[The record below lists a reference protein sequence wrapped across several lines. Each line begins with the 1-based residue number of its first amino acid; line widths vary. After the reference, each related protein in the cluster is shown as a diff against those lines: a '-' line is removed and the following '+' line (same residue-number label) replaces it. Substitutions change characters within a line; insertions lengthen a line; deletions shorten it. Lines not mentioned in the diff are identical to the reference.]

1 MALDKRLPAV
11 YVTIEDQSYMSTTL
25 EAGRTAFC
33 CLISD
38 RGPHNRVVELN
49 SRQDLYD
56 LFGQPNFTK
65 YGQGHYFIDQHLK
78 RSGKVFVVRPVILEP
93 IGKMTTGQ
101 CCSIANISLRMNN
114 LEEHSEDLNGNFQ
127 IEENTNILQ
136 LTDPEDTA
144 EIKPKIEFNV
154 FGNTLMEG
162 DILEFTFNSVPEKKV
177 FDNELITNISTPT
190 GYVLDSSHGFTQ
202 NCGVLTYDNTTKI
215 LTLTLPT
222 LTDIVTNESLT
233 ILPRGSGTLLIGSL
247 SQTTVAND
255 TITYTINDT
264 EVSLND
270 EILGVEVDINGTG
283 SFTPWTFT
291 IDSTNLPHIKSVSG
305 YTDSANSIK
314 VTAAQ
319 NSGVLVIQ
327 GTGPSTCFKASSVGD
342 GIATGYKNRPDPLV
356 LTGSYIPGVPVIPGM
371 EPGSFDD
378 LLVGDFIYPEDD
390 PSTLYEIQEI
400 DGDEVTFTPNVP
412 VDGSY
417 RGPFKKF
424 QSVTMTTIPRMINEQ
439 NIDPLNE
446 YIYWN
451 FYVIGAGS
459 YYNSI
464 FIKGVR
470 NSTYDKMYTDDDG
483 NPEYPYAFMDIA
495 IYRDNGDN
503 TTTLLEGPWTV
514 SLMDRTSKDVII
526 KDIYTGLP
534 LYIADVINRKSKIV
548 KVVESRGY
556 DKLTTMNVNVPY
568 NPDTEK
574 RMILQ
579 NLISGKYEQ
588 YPNGIQFQNGSD
600 GEMFDSMGR
609 VNFNDNLKAIL
620 CQAYNGSLKSTDG
633 SIEKLLSVVYPW
645 YQIDYIYCGG
655 WDHDVNH
662 AALELAEIRQD
673 CLLLADTGAYKE
685 SHDEEMEARQTLVP
699 WNTWNAALYTNYRE
713 IYDEFTAKYFYIS
726 PIFHAI
732 DRHLYCDDV
741 YWVSEPVAGIEKGAI
756 EESITLA
763 YGTNETQLA
772 DEIDVELNPVIVETD
787 GTYILQQ
794 FTTWKRLSVMK
805 RQHVVKFVQYCKKN
819 IPTILKD
826 ILHHKATQFWIKQ
839 ADSRIKSFMNPFLDT
854 GSNER
859 MASISSYSTQTTFS
873 DETSELT
880 VLLTIKPLRSI
891 EKITVNIIV
900 T

>member
-11 YVTIEDQSYMSTTL
+11 YVNIEDQSYMSETI

-56 LFGQPNFTK
+56 LFGKPNFTK

-78 RSGKVFVVRPVILEP
+78 RSGKIYVVRPVILEP
-93 IGKMTTGQ
+93 IGDMTSGD
-101 CCSIANISLRMNN
+101 CSSIANVSLRMNDLN
-114 LEEHSEDLNGNFQ
+114 EHSEDLSGNFE
-127 IEENTNILQ
+127 IEEETNILK
-136 LTDPEDTA
+136 LTNSEDVPEV
-144 EIKPKIEFNV
+144 KPKIEFNI

-162 DILEFTFNSVPEKKV
+162 DILEFTFNSVPQKKV
-177 FDNELITNISTPT
+177 FDSDVITNISTPD
-190 GYVLDSSHGFTQ
+190 GYALDSSHGFTQ
-202 NCGVLTYDNTTKI
+202 DCGVLTYNNDTKI
-215 LTLTLPT
+215 LTITLPT
-222 LTDIVTNESLT
+222 LSDVVTDESLT
-233 ILPRGSGTLLIGSL
+233 ILPRGSGTLIIGSL
-247 SQTTVAND
+247 SQTSIAND
-255 TITYTINDT
+255 TITYTIPDA

-270 EILGVEVDINGTG
+270 EILGVQVDISGTG

-291 IDSTNLPHIKSVSG
+291 IDSVTLPQIKTASG
-305 YTDSANSIK
+305 YTDVSNSIK
-314 VTAAQ
+314 VIAAPD
-319 NSGVLVIQ
+319 SGVLVLQ
-327 GTGPSTCFKASSVGD
+327 GTGPSTCFKPDSVGD
-342 GIATGYKNRPDPLV
+342 GALTGYKNRPDPLV
-356 LTGSYIPGVPVIPGM
+356 LHGTFIPGIPLIPGM
-371 EPGSFDD
+371 EPGNFDN
-378 LLVGDFIYPEDD
+378 LLIGDFIYPEDD

-412 VDGSY
+412 IGESY

-439 NIDPLNE
+439 NIDPLDE
-446 YIYWN
+446 FIYWN

-470 NSTYDKMYTDDDG
+470 NTTYDKMYTDSDG
-483 NPEYPYAFMDIA
+483 NPEYPYSFMDIA

-514 SLMDRTSKDVII
+514 SLIDRTSSDVIVKDV
-526 KDIYTGLP
+526 YTGLP
-534 LYIADVINRKSKIV
+534 LYIADVINRKSRIV
-548 KVVESRGY
+548 KVVESKGY
-556 DKLTTMNVNVPY
+556 DKLTTVNVPVPY
-568 NPDTEK
+568 QPDVERRK
-574 RMILQ
+574 ILQ
-579 NLISGKYEQ
+579 NLIAGKYEQ

-600 GEMFDSMGR
+600 GRMFDSMGR
-609 VNFNDNLKAIL
+609 INFDENLKAIL
-620 CQAYNGSLKSTDG
+620 CQAYNGSLKSEDG

-655 WDHDVNH
+655 WDHDVNY
-662 AALELAEIRQD
+662 AALELAELRQD
-673 CLLLADTGAYKE
+673 CLLLADTGTYKE
-685 SHDEEMEARQTLVP
+685 SHDEEIIARQTLVP

-732 DRHLYCDDV
+732 DRHLYCDDM
-741 YWVSEPVAGIEKGAI
+741 YWIAEPVAGIEKGAI

-794 FTTWKRLSVMK
+794 FTTWKRLSIMK

-826 ILHHKATQFWIKQ
+826 ILHRKATQYWIKQ
-839 ADSRIKSFMNPFLDT
+839 ADSRIKSFMNPFVDNGT
-854 GSNER
+854 NDR
-859 MASISSYSTQTTFS
+859 MAAVSSYSSQTTFS

>member
-11 YVTIEDQSYMSTTL
+11 YVNIEDQSYMSETI

-56 LFGQPNFTK
+56 LFGKPNFTK

-78 RSGKVFVVRPVILEP
+78 RSGKIYVVRPVILEP
-93 IGKMTTGQ
+93 IGDMTSGD
-101 CCSIANISLRMNN
+101 CSSIANVSLRMNDLN
-114 LEEHSEDLNGNFQ
+114 EHSEDLSGNFE
-127 IEENTNILQ
+127 IEEETNILK
-136 LTDPEDTA
+136 LTNAEDVPEV
-144 EIKPKIEFNV
+144 KPKIEFNI

-162 DILEFTFNSVPEKKV
+162 DILEFTFNSVPQKKV
-177 FDNELITNISTPT
+177 FDEDVITNISTPG

-202 NCGVLTYDNTTKI
+202 DCGVLTYNNDTKI
-215 LTLTLPT
+215 LTITLPT
-222 LTDIVTNESLT
+222 LTDVVTDESLT
-233 ILPRGSGTLLIGSL
+233 ILPRGSGPLIIGSL
-247 SQTTVAND
+247 SQTSIAND
-255 TITYTINDT
+255 TITYTIPDT

-270 EILGVEVDINGTG
+270 EILGVEVDISGTG
-283 SFTPWTFT
+283 SFIPWTFT
-291 IDSTNLPHIKSVSG
+291 IDSVNLPQIKTASG
-305 YTDSANSIK
+305 YTDVSNSIK
-314 VTAAQ
+314 VTAAPD
-319 NSGVLVIQ
+319 SGVLVLQ
-327 GTGPSTCFKASSVGD
+327 GTGPSTCFKPTSVGD
-342 GIATGYKNRPDPLV
+342 GALTGYKNRPDPLV
-356 LTGSYIPGVPVIPGM
+356 LHGTFIPGIPLIPGM
-371 EPGSFDD
+371 EPGNFDN
-378 LLVGDFIYPEDD
+378 LLIGDFIYPEDD

-412 VDGSY
+412 IGESY

-439 NIDPLNE
+439 NIDPLDE
-446 YIYWN
+446 FIYWN

-459 YYNSI
+459 YYNNI

-470 NSTYDKMYTDDDG
+470 NTTYDKMYTDSDG
-483 NPEYPYAFMDIA
+483 NPEYPYSFMDIA

-514 SLMDRTSKDVII
+514 SLIDRTSSDVVVKDV
-526 KDIYTGLP
+526 YTGLP
-534 LYIADVINRKSKIV
+534 LYIVDVINRKSRIV
-548 KVVESRGY
+548 KVVESKGY
-556 DKLTTMNVNVPY
+556 DKLTTMNVPVPY
-568 NPDTEK
+568 QPDVERRK
-574 RMILQ
+574 ILQ
-579 NLISGKYEQ
+579 NLIAGKYEQ

-600 GEMFDSMGR
+600 GRMFDSMGR
-609 VNFNDNLKAIL
+609 INFDENLKAIL
-620 CQAYNGSLKSTDG
+620 CQAYNGSLKSEDG

-655 WDHDVNH
+655 WDHDVNY
-662 AALELAEIRQD
+662 AALELAELRQD
-673 CLLLADTGAYKE
+673 CLLLADTGTYKE
-685 SHDEEMEARQTLVP
+685 SHDEEIIARQTLVP

-732 DRHLYCDDV
+732 DRHLYCDDM
-741 YWVSEPVAGIEKGAI
+741 YWIAEPVAGIEKGAI

-794 FTTWKRLSVMK
+794 FTTWKRLSIMK

-826 ILHHKATQFWIKQ
+826 ILHRKATQYWIKQ
-839 ADSRIKSFMNPFLDT
+839 ADSRIKSFMNPFVDNGT
-854 GSNER
+854 NDR
-859 MASISSYSTQTTFS
+859 MAAVSSYSSQTTFS